1 MTDSYLWGRDYTTGS
16 YLHSGSD
23 NLLGYIPA
31 NSDCFFFSCRELT
44 CQETKHKEPHPPKG
58 FSQWRIHPH
67 LLPTWLPQ
75 ANSILAVAQLLHL
88 VVSSDSS
95 SYSVIR
101 NDFISHPPLSCY
113 LGGAT
118 PIFSLLIDSA
128 WTQNWQVDTGINAEV
143 VDRPLYNMSLFA
155 WGE

>member
-101 NDFISHPPLSCY
+101 NDFISHPPPFLLPGWCY
-113 LGGAT
+113 T
-118 PIFSLLIDSA
+118 NFLI
-128 WTQNWQVDTGINAEV
+128 
-143 VDRPLYNMSLFA
+143 VDRQCMDAKLTSRHRNKC
-155 WGE
+155 